1 MEKPLKDYE
10 DALSKSTNEEE
21 IEKKRLQF
29 EDDHKKSS
37 MIGETVNKRADKCY
51 EAKIQ
56 DKGVRQEPA
65 RSVTFPAYF
74 TGTHWKME
82 AVFRPKLS

>member
-1 MEKPLKDYE
+1 MAQNDNMEKPLKDYE

-37 MIGETVNKRADKCY
+37 MIGEK
-51 EAKIQ
+51 Q
-56 DKGVRQEPA
+56 
-65 RSVTFPAYF
+65 
-74 TGTHWKME
+74 
-82 AVFRPKLS
+82 